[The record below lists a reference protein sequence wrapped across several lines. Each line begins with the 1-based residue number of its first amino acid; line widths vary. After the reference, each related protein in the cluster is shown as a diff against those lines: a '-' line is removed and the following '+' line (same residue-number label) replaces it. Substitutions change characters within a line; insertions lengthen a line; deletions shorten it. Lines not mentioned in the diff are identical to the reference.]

1 MFDFSTCTNTKEK
14 RCIGIF
20 IGTSLSIIALL
31 SLTCGTWSAVT
42 ILYNNAGI
50 DGIYSSNSRYMQRLA
65 EYLFSQKSMDPEPN
79 RSGSSLPVKKIFEII
94 DLFRGREIYFTLGIA
109 IYLAWTLT
117 LVSLT
122 GAGIYFGN
130 NCGISVDDDQAQ
142 NDFQVSIYSL

>member
-65 EYLFSQKSMDPEPN
+65 EYLFSQKSSNPERTVRARTRTVIFPDC
-79 RSGSSLPVKKIFEII
+79 RTKIIL
-94 DLFRGREIYFTLGIA
+94 LFRGREIYFTLGIA

-142 NDFQVSIYSL
+142 NDFQVSI